1 MSHTDKNS
9 LTRREL
15 LKTAGKA
22 TAVVVA
28 SPLVELAFGGEGVLS
43 AQALPP
49 AAFNAVAGP
58 DRVVMRHGK
67 TYLNAWTGVGQQP
80 RRQRLRG
87 GPPQQAAPPPP
98 LPPGPAPA
106 VAWSQVSGP
115 GTVTFADAKALVTT
129 ALFSAPGEYVVQ
141 MAADNGT
148 AKATS
153 TLIVKVELPPPP
165 EQLRFVVTRPYAV
178 TGPFW
183 ASRVKALI
191 TSWIPYCVDQCNR
204 TDIPAGRG
212 DGGIDNFVEAAKAL
226 RGEPYAAH
234 KGYIFSNAWVH
245 QTVESICLALMIDPQ
260 GDQEIIAAQ
269 KKLRASLEDWIPKIL
284 AAQHPDGYLQ
294 TAFTLRNAPR
304 PDQPAAGGRGPWRER
319 WSVSHRAN
327 HEGYVAGYF
336 IEAAINHYVMSEGKD
351 LRLYHAAKK
360 LCDCWADHIGPA
372 PKQAWYDGHQQM
384 EQGLVRFGRF
394 VNEIERKPGPSTGPG
409 DRYIALAKFLLDCR
423 KDGTEYDQSHLPVQ
437 QQYEAVG
444 HAVRAVYTY
453 SGMADVAVETHDV
466 DYQSATRSIWDN
478 LVNKKYYLT
487 GGVGSGET
495 AEGFGPDYSLRNDAY
510 CEACSSC
517 GEIFFQWKLHLAYHD
532 AQYAD
537 LYEQTMYNAVY
548 GSMDLAGKHF
558 YYDNPLDENTARYPW
573 HNCPCCVGNIAR
585 TMLMLPTW
593 AYSRSA
599 DAVYVNLFAGMRVNL
614 GEVAGTEVEIVQ
626 ETNYPWDGT
635 VKLTVNPKAPKA
647 FALRIRVPKRDVSTL
662 YRATPN
668 GDGITKMTVNGTAFK
683 APEGHGYAEISRPWK
698 AGDTIEFTLPMPVQ
712 RVYGSDKII
721 SGDSRPSPV
730 KDKVALRIGP
740 LVYNIEK
747 VDQDITGVLPPEA
760 PLVSEWRA
768 DLLGGVNVIKG
779 TFANGAPMTAIPNP
793 MRYNRHPPAPQP
805 SPGPPPAPGTPRPEP
820 PPPESIV
827 WIREK

>member
-1 MSHTDKNS
+1 VNHALKKS

-28 SPLVELAFGGEGVLS
+28 SPLVELALGGDGTLS
-43 AQALPP
+43 AEALPP

-58 DRVVMRHGK
+58 DRVVMQGGK
-67 TYLNAWTGVGQQP
+67 TYLNGWTGFGPQP
-80 RRQRLRG
+80 RKQRLPG
-87 GPPQQAAPPPP
+87 GPPPEPAPPPP
-98 LPPGPAPA
+98 TSGTAPA

-115 GTVTFADAKALVTT
+115 GTVTFADPKAPVTT
-129 ALFSAPGEYVVQ
+129 AMFSAPGEYVVQ

-148 AKATS
+148 AQATS
-153 TLIVKVELPPPP
+153 TLVVKVELPPPP

-183 ASRVKALI
+183 GSRIKALI

-234 KGYIFSNAWVH
+234 KGYVFSNAWVH

-260 GDQEIIAAQ
+260 GDEEIIAAQ
-269 KKLRASLEDWIPKIL
+269 KNLRASLEDWIPKIL

-294 TAFTLRNAPR
+294 TAFTLCNAPR
-304 PDQPAAGGRGPWRER
+304 PEQPAAGGRGPWVER
-319 WSVSHRAN
+319 WSPSHRRN

-336 IEAAINHYVMSEGKD
+336 IEAAINHYVMSDGKD
-351 LRLYHAAKK
+351 RRLYDAAKK
-360 LCDCWADHIGPA
+360 LSDCWADHIGPP

-384 EQGLVRFGRF
+384 EQSLVRFGRF
-394 VNEIERKPGPSTGPG
+394 VNEIERKPGSQTGPG

-453 SGMADVAVETHDV
+453 SGMADVAVEIHDV

-478 LVNKKYYLT
+478 LVNRKYYLT

-495 AEGFGPDYSLRNDAY
+495 AEGFGPDYSLRNDGY

-517 GEIFFQWKLHLAYHD
+517 GEIFFQWKMHLAYHD
-532 AQYAD
+532 SRYAD
-537 LYEQTMYNAVY
+537 LYEQTLYNAVY
-548 GSMDLAGKHF
+548 GSMDLPGKHY
-558 YYDNPLDENTARYPW
+558 YYDNPLDETTARYPW

-599 DAVYVNLFAGMRVNL
+599 DAVYVNLFVGMRADL
-614 GEVAGTEVEIVQ
+614 GEVAGTDVEIVQ
-626 ETNYPWDGT
+626 ETSYPWDGA

-647 FALRIRVPKRDVSTL
+647 FVVRIRAPKRDVSTL

-668 GDGITKMTVNGTAFK
+668 GDGIAKITVNGA
-683 APEGHGYAEISRPWK
+683 AVEAADAHGYAEISRVWK
-698 AGDTIEFTLPMPVQ
+698 AGDTIELTLPMPVQ

-747 VDQDITGVLPPEA
+747 ADQDITAVLPPAA
-760 PLVSEWRA
+760 PLVREWRA
-768 DLLGGVNVIKG
+768 DLLGGVNVVKG
-779 TFANGAPMTAIPNP
+779 TFASGAPMTAVPNP

-805 SPGPPPAPGTPRPEP
+805 SPAPPPPPGTPRPAP
-820 PPPESIV
+820 PPPESVV

>member
-1 MSHTDKNS
+1 MSHTDENS

-28 SPLVELAFGGEGVLS
+28 SPLVELAFGGDGVLS
-43 AQALPP
+43 AQALP
-49 AAFNAVAGP
+49 AAFNAAAGP

-87 GPPQQAAPPPP
+87 GPPPQAAPPPP
-98 LPPGPAPA
+98 
-106 VAWSQVSGP
+106 
-115 GTVTFADAKALVTT
+115 
-129 ALFSAPGEYVVQ
+129 
-141 MAADNGT
+141 
-148 AKATS
+148 
-153 TLIVKVELPPPP
+153 P
-165 EQLRFVVTRPYAV
+165 EQRRFVVTRPYAV

-183 ASRVKALI
+183 TSRVKALI

-204 TDIPAGRG
+204 TGIPAGRG

-394 VNEIERKPGPSTGPG
+394 VNEIERKPGSKTGPG

-466 DYQSATRSIWDN
+466 DYQSATKSIWDN

-495 AEGFGPDYSLRNDAY
+495 AEGFGPDYSLRNDGY

-548 GSMDLAGKHF
+548 GSLDLLGKRF

-635 VKLTVNPKAPKA
+635 VKLTVNPRAPKA
-647 FALRIRVPKRDVSTL
+647 FAVRIRVPKRDVSTL

-668 GDGITKMTVNGTAFK
+668 GDGITKMTVNGTVFK
-683 APEGHGYAEISRPWK
+683 APEARGYAEISRRWK
-698 AGDTIEFTLPMPVQ
+698 AGDTIELTLPMPVQ

-730 KDKVALRIGP
+730 KDKVALRMGP